1 MLYKEESLSKIS
13 MSKYLKE
20 LGDRLLEFSPNKKIL
35 FKFQVEAISLP
46 LDYATSLGLILNEL
60 ITNTLKHAFNE
71 VGGAITV
78 SMIKQKEAGYEFS
91 YSDNGV
97 GLSKEPEEY
106 LKETL
111 GLKLIKMSAEEIDA
125 DLEIVNKEGLTYKM
139 LFQIKKEL
147 NGDA

>member
-1 MLYKEESLSKIS
+1 M
-13 MSKYLKE
+13 
-20 LGDRLLEFSPNKKIL
+20 
-35 FKFQVEAISLP
+35 
-46 LDYATSLGLILNEL
+46 
-60 ITNTLKHAFNE
+60 
-71 VGGAITV
+71 

-125 DLEIVNKEGLTYKM
+125 ELEIINKDGLTYKM
-139 LFQIKKEL
+139 LFETKNEL
-147 NGDA
+147 NREG